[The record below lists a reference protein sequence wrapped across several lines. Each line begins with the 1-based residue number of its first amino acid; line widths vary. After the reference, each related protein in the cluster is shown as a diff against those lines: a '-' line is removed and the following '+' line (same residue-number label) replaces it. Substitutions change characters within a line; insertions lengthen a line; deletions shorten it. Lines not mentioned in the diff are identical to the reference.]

1 MQTTSLEDRTAPQAR
16 TVVVPDSAR
25 GLAPQRLPDVLT
37 AQERNVTMLLCEGMT
52 AVAIG
57 HRLVISPRTVEKHLE
72 NIYAKLGVCD
82 RLSAFLCIH
91 EIGGASVR

>member
-16 TVVVPDSAR
+16 TMVVPDSAR
-25 GLAPQRLPDVLT
+25 GLAGQRLPDVLT
-37 AQERNVTMLLCEGMT
+37 AQERNVTMLVCEGMT

-82 RLSAFLCIH
+82 RLSAVLCIH
-91 EIGGASVR
+91 EMGGASVR